1 MCYCDIIIFFVAWGG
16 ANGKS
21 KCNFYFYF
29 NFFLYYVYFL
39 FLYTNF
45 HNSLFFFTFF
55 VQFGRSSVFQNHHC
69 KLGIFWTVN
78 RSIEPN
84 GHCDNFFIAGFCRKH
99 FEDIHPRLSKK
110 HFFYPKVGVIILQL
124 FIWFCFA
131 FFCNFVYCFSFFL
144 ISIVT
149 TAFDDGIQ

>member
-21 KCNFYFYF
+21 KCSFYFYF

-45 HNSLFFFTFF
+45 HNSLFFLLFLFSLVAVRFSKTT
-55 VQFGRSSVFQNHHC
+55 
-69 KLGIFWTVN
+69 TVN
-78 RSIEPN
+78 WESFGLSIEPN

-110 HFFYPKVGVIILQL
+110 HFFYPKVRVIVLQL
-124 FIWFCFA
+124 FIWFYFA
-131 FFCNFVYCFSFFL
+131 FFFVILFSVFHFFL
-144 ISIVT
+144 NFYCYYNIR
-149 TAFDDGIQ
+149 